1 MAITIRDIESHY
13 YMIEELKSLTNTNV
27 ITKALI
33 KGGYLAVDIGK
44 QLAEETERRKAVEE
58 ELEQLK
64 QLLDAHIKAQAA
76 LFNYIKKE
84 KP

>member
-1 MAITIRDIESHY
+1 
-13 YMIEELKSLTNTNV
+13 MIEELKSLTNTNV
-27 ITKALI
+27 TTKALI

-64 QLLDAHIKAQAA
+64 QLLDAHIKAQSA

>member
-1 MAITIRDIESHY
+1 
-13 YMIEELKSLTNTNV
+13 MIEELKSLTNTNV
-27 ITKALI
+27 TTKALI

-44 QLAEETERRKAVEE
+44 QLTEETERRKAVEE

-76 LFNYIKKE
+76 LFNYIKKK

>member
-13 YMIEELKSLTNTNV
+13 YMIEGLKSLTNTNV
-27 ITKALI
+27 TTKALI

-44 QLAEETERRKAVEE
+44 QLTEETERRKAVEE

>member
-27 ITKALI
+27 TTKALI

-44 QLAEETERRKAVEE
+44 QLAKETERRKAVEE

-64 QLLDAHIKAQAA
+64 QLLDDHIKAQSA

>member
-1 MAITIRDIESHY
+1 MNFTIN
-13 YMIEELKSLTNTNV
+13 KSIGVTT
-27 ITKALI
+27 
-33 KGGYLAVDIGK
+33 LAVDIGK

-64 QLLDAHIKAQAA
+64 QLLDAHIKAQSA